1 MLSTSRPSI
10 ALLPV
15 ILVITLGF
23 DSPSWKASATAAMIQ
38 VVTEDPETIPA
49 DDDELDDE
57 LDLPLDLDIPLD
69 RPTRPEEMELAPRS
83 DSDSPNATDPEAEDD
98 SSSSATSTPDPE
110 ADPKSGT
117 DSLSQ
122 EDNVELAA
130 TSLDFLFDGKSP
142 STLEELKA
150 MEEHF
155 ASLADQVSPAT
166 VNIQIGMAQGSGV
179 VVSDDG
185 YILTAAHVIGRP
197 GGVANVTFPDGRI
210 VEANTLGLA
219 RNLDYGMLKIAETE
233 GKRFP
238 HLEIGLSA
246 ELQPGQWVMAVG
258 HPGGIDEKRG
268 LVFRAGRIIS
278 NHHSRLQTDC
288 TLVGGDSG
296 GPLVDMNGEVIG
308 IHSRIGSKLWD
319 NLHAPI
325 DVYSDN
331 WDKMDRGLVIDGTPY
346 MGFTVRPNSNRITDV
361 KDKGPADKAGLK
373 PMDRI
378 VGIDGTKIT
387 SYDELELAIANL
399 LPFQKT
405 TFKIKRRSKTMSL
418 EVIVGESN

>member
-15 ILVITLGF
+15 IVLITLGF
-23 DSPSWKASATAAMIQ
+23 GSACWKADATAALIQ
-38 VVTEDPETIPA
+38 VATEEPEIIPA
-49 DDDELDDE
+49 DDDALDDE
-57 LDLPLDLDIPLD
+57 LDLPLDLDIPLH
-69 RPTRPEEMELAPRS
+69 RPTRPEEMEFAPRG
-83 DSDSPNATDPEAEDD
+83 DSDAPDPDED
-98 SSSSATSTPDPE
+98 SSSATMSTPEPAADPE
-110 ADPKSGT
+110 SDT
-117 DSLSQ
+117 DALSA
-122 EDNVELAA
+122 EDDLDLTAA
-130 TSLDFLFDGKSP
+130 SLDFLFDGKSP

-155 ASLADQVSPAT
+155 ASLADRVSPAT

-197 GGVANVTFPDGRI
+197 GSVANVTFPDGRK

-219 RNLDYGMLKIAETE
+219 RNLDYGMLKIAETDGE
-233 GKRFP
+233 RFP
-238 HLEIGLSA
+238 HLEIGLSD

-278 NHHSRLQTDC
+278 NHRERLQTDC

-346 MGFTVRPNSNRITDV
+346 MGFTVRPNSNRISDV
-361 KDKGPADKAGLK
+361 KEKGPADKAGLK

-378 VGIDGTKIT
+378 VGIDQTKIKT
-387 SYDELELAIANL
+387 YEELELAIAKL
-399 LPFQKT
+399 LPYQKT
-405 TFKIKRRSKTMSL
+405 TFKVKRRSKTMSL
-418 EVIVGESN
+418 DVVVGENN